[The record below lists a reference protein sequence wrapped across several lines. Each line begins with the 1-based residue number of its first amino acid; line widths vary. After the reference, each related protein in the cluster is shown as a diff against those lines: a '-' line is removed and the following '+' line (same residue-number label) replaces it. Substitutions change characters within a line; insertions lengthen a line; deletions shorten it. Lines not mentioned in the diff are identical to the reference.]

1 MSKYNTSAHCTYNVG
16 YHIIWCTKYRYNFI
30 KYSIER
36 RLKALLDKKSKDM
49 GFCIRTMETMP
60 DHIHLFIVAPQN
72 VRIDCIVKC
81 LKGYTSFHLRK
92 EFTFLQKYR
101 SLWTRS
107 YFVETVG
114 HISEKTVVSYISS
127 QKLRTD

>member
-1 MSKYNTSAHCTYNVG
+1 MPKYHTSAHCTYNVG
-16 YHIIWCTKYRYNFI
+16 YHIIWCTKYRYSLI
-30 KYSIER
+30 RYRLEH
-36 RLKALLDKKSKDM
+36 RLKQLLLEKSETL
-49 GFCIRTMETMP
+49 GISIHTMETMP
-60 DHIHLFIVAPQN
+60 NHVHLFVTAPQR
-72 VRIDCIVKC
+72 VRIDDIVRN
-81 LKGYTSFHLRK
+81 LKGYTSFHLRL
-92 EFTFLQKYR
+92 EFAFLRKYR